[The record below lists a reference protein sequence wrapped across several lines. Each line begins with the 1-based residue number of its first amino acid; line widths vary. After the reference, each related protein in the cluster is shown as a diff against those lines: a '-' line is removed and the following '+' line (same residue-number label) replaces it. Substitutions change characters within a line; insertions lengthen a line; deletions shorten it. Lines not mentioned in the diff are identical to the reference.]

1 MKMFQ
6 LYTILLIIGLISCNL
21 PERNSEKLTTNQ
33 NTKPNEK
40 EKDTA
45 LASIAIRDTP
55 SKMQTNDT
63 VLLHPS
69 HSNKKRSK
77 KDEERVEESVGNS
90 NNPSYYIIPGFA
102 RNTFTR
108 SNDNIN
114 FTRIVKNDE
123 DIRMGCS
130 GGGNR
135 LSFVVKTLRDTFLYE
150 NEMLK
155 TLNFKYNIEGGI
167 YGANGEGP
175 DKGKIKGIWLSDKSW
190 QIEINVRIKT
200 RDMQNTE
207 IERQIVLNEKFTQ

>member
-1 MKMFQ
+1 MTMVQ
-6 LYTILLIIGLISCNL
+6 SYTILLLIGLISCNS
-21 PERNSEKLTTNQ
+21 PERNSEKLTINQ
-33 NTKPNEK
+33 NIKPTEK
-40 EKDTA
+40 ENDTA
-45 LASIAIRDTP
+45 LASAAIRDAQ
-55 SKMQTNDT
+55 SKKQTTDP
-63 VLLHPS
+63 VLFHSS
-69 HSNKKRSK
+69 HSEKKRIK
-77 KDEERVEESVGNS
+77 KDEESVVESVNNS
-90 NNPSYYIIPGFA
+90 NNSSYYIIPGFV

-200 RDMQNTE
+200 RDMQNAE